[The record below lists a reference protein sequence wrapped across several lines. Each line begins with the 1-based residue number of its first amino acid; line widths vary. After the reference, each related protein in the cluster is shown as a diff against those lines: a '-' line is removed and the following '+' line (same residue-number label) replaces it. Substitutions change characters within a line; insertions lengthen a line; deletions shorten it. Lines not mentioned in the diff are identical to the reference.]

1 MGDRPVSSEPL
12 APCLE
17 SPAQAPPNTCRF
29 PTSASVSLW
38 PGSLCEKVPSLNL
51 VFMYIFYVSD
61 TKHCDIVQ
69 RCVILKLCLSAPGK
83 VIRVHAADYGRRNSQ
98 TCAAGRPASQL
109 QNVHCLSSTCNGRNI
124 CSISSSNPVYGD
136 PCPGTDKYLHLSF
149 YCICEFSVS
158 PLSDPGKT
166 IKILE
171 VHYGRQD
178 QTTCSEG
185 RPPSQVEDVTCS
197 SVEAPIIVTD
207 LCDDFADCTF
217 IANGSVIHDPCPSTY
232 KYLQVTY
239 FCKAP

>member
-51 VFMYIFYVSD
+51 VFMYIFVFCYSPD
-61 TKHCDIVQ
+61 GALHGPH
-69 RCVILKLCLSAPGK
+69 RYPPLCVILKLCLSAPGK

-109 QNVHCLSSTCNGRNI
+109 QNVHCLSSTVYILSSSFSCNGRNI

-149 YCICEFSVS
+149 YCICE
-158 PLSDPGKT
+158 
-166 IKILE
+166 
-171 VHYGRQD
+171 RQ
-178 QTTCSEG
+178 S
-185 RPPSQVEDVTCS
+185 
-197 SVEAPIIVTD
+197 
-207 LCDDFADCTF
+207 
-217 IANGSVIHDPCPSTY
+217 
-232 KYLQVTY
+232 
-239 FCKAP
+239 